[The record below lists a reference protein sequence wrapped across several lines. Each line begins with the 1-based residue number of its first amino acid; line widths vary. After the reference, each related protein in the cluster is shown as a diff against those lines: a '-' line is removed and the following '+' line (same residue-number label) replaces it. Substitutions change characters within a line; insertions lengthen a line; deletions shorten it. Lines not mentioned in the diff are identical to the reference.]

1 MNSFLDTIQGLPV
14 HPLVVHFAVVLL
26 PLATLGVIVAIYVP
40 RFRKGYAFASMVG
53 VFLGT
58 GAALV
63 AKQSGEALAAR
74 IGNPAEHSNYGNIL
88 AWTSVGFFLLALYWY
103 RNARIASGSKVNLSG
118 NVTALAG
125 VMILGLTFLTGHTG
139 AQAVWKGRLDAPTQT
154 KTSDATKPDA
164 KGASAGAF
172 AMAEVAKHSDAKS
185 CWSAI
190 DGQVYDLTDWIGKHP
205 GGAAVIKAIC
215 GKDGSAAFNGQHAGQ
230 KRPADILAGYLIG
243 ALN

>member
-1 MNSFLDTIQGLPV
+1 MSSLLDTIQGLPV

-26 PLATLGVIVAIYVP
+26 PLATLAVIVAIYVP
-40 RFRKGYAFASMVG
+40 RFRKGYSFAALVG

-63 AKQSGEALAAR
+63 AKQSGEALAGR
-74 IGNPAEHSNYGNIL
+74 IGNPEDHANYGNIL
-88 AWTSVGFFLLALYWY
+88 AWSSVAFFLLALYWY
-103 RNARIASGSKVNLSG
+103 RNSRQNVKANLSG

-139 AQAVWKGRLDAPTQT
+139 AQAVWKGRLDTPTQT
-154 KTSDATKPDA
+154 KST
-164 KGASAGAF
+164 
-172 AMAEVAKHSDAKS
+172 EVAKSAANGYSLNDIAQHNDSKS

-190 DGQVYDLTDWIGKHP
+190 DGQVYDLTNWIGKHP

-215 GKDGSAAFNGQHAGQ
+215 GKDGSASFNGQHAGQ
-230 KRPADILAGYLIG
+230 KRPADFLASYLLG
-243 ALN
+243 PLKA